1 MFRNW
6 LYPASKDLPRGGTP
20 HGWAAY
26 TVLPNFNFYVN
37 PDTTNVEYFME
48 SLGRWIGSGGEKFLG
63 GEGLESL
70 LQEAF
75 CEHRWELKFSESKQK
90 DIYQPVKG
98 ANHPL
103 MSDNQFKKNVG
114 ATLRGAVS
122 DKLTALDSTSQHKVL
137 FSNGLLVDFEPEVPV
152 VRRGDPA
159 DRISRCSPWEF
170 KEWADDMVSRGTSRS
185 DAEALQA
192 KVQAFC
198 SKLTEKLKGDREYDV
213 RDLEKEFLDL
223 VRGPNDTDADNPKCP
238 GAFLLFYGIS
248 EEVDLAVYVMR
259 LVATCISGL
268 TDGLMQYHVWYGPL
282 GGNLKGTLR
291 KLLDDLLGTFDGST
305 DRGYSVV
312 MPPEVI
318 TTFGKSEGPSE
329 VESNLSGS
337 KAVFCDDFVTEN
349 GLLLNSALLR
359 RFSGGNKLSAARKRK
374 GNTNFEPTFSM
385 HLLTN
390 VIPEFKPR
398 LIGADLR
405 RLTIVPF
412 RISYRDAAMYDEAN
426 PNHKKKKASVKRD
439 IAKFFPEILFWAR
452 CLRPT
457 LLIGD
462 DSIMS
467 HAPFSIKEHSNELK
481 KLVISA
487 EDEDYAEKF
496 YKTLLS
502 CTPSDMPTPATE
514 VRVKLGAAHPTRSK
528 EDLVVCLEHFVHE
541 TTAKRR
547 GADGKVKWIR
557 CYEANGKYLR
567 LP

>member
-1 MFRNW
+1 M
-6 LYPASKDLPRGGTP
+6 
-20 HGWAAY
+20 
-26 TVLPNFNFYVN
+26 N

-70 LQEAF
+70 LQDAF
-75 CEHRWELKFSESKQK
+75 CEHKWELKFSESKQK

-122 DKLTALDSTSQHKVL
+122 DKLTPLDSTSQHKVL
-137 FSNGLLVDFEPEVPV
+137 FSNGLLMDFEPEVPV

-185 DAEALQA
+185 DAEGLQA
-192 KVQAFC
+192 EVLAFC
-198 SKLTEKLKGDREYDV
+198 KKLTEKLKEDPEYDV
-213 RDLEKEFLDL
+213 RELHQEFLDL
-223 VRGPNDTDADNPKCP
+223 VQGPDTDKPRCP

-248 EEVDLAVYVMR
+248 EEVDLALYVMR

-312 MPPEVI
+312 MPPEVL
-318 TTFGKSEGPSE
+318 TATNKSEGPSE

-337 KAVFCDDFVTEN
+337 KAVFCDDFVTDH

-359 RFSGGNKLSAARKRK
+359 RYSGGNKLSAARKHK
-374 GNTNFEPTFSM
+374 GNTNFEPSFSL

-426 PNHKKKKASVKRD
+426 PNHRKKKASVKRD
-439 IAKFFPEILFWAR
+439 IAKFFPEIVFWAR

-457 LLIGD
+457 LLLGN
-462 DSIMS
+462 DSVMS
-467 HAPFSIKEHSNELK
+467 HRPFSVQQHSEELK
-481 KLVISA
+481 QQVVSAVVEDIAQKLFMSLLPCG
-487 EDEDYAEKF
+487 
-496 YKTLLS
+496 TLE
-502 CTPSDMPTPATE
+502 MPTPSAE
-514 VRVKLGAAHPTRSK
+514 IRKKLIDENPLQDGP
-528 EDLVVCLEHFVHE
+528 DLVSCLMNFAKES
-541 TTAKRR
+541 TAKRR
-547 GADGKVKWIR
+547 GADGKLKYVR
-557 CYEANGKYLR
+557 CLESNGSYLR